1 MTFDDIPID
10 PCCKSMEDTIM
21 MNDIRESITFHED
34 EPKGSPNR
42 FMIVWSDGDCIPL
55 LYCPS
60 CGRKIRE
67 LDDPGDSGE

>member
-21 MNDIRESITFHED
+21 MNDIRESIMFD
-34 EPKGSPNR
+34 PNQPKGYKFR
-42 FMIVWSDGDCIPL
+42 FMIMWSDGDLMPL

-60 CGRKIRE
+60 CGQKVRE
-67 LDDPGDSGE
+67 IDDPKDSGE